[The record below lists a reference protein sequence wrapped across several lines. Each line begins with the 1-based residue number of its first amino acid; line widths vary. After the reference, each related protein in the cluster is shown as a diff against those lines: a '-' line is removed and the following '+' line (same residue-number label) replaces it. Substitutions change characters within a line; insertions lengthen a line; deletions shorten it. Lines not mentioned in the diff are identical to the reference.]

1 MAKRLIA
8 VAIIVMGILLAT
20 FGAVATHAQ
29 EEPLKFFIVSHGG
42 PGNPF
47 WNVAIQGMNDACAFI
62 NGGGVAAECQWLG
75 DETFGFDNM
84 PGYMDDALVAGAT
97 GIGITAARP
106 EAVEEGALQAISQGI
121 PVIALNAP
129 DTRDNPIPYLFYI
142 GGDEYLGGVAV
153 ANAMLAAREVHRAI
167 CPIQEPGHTGL
178 EARCAGF
185 RSVMEAAGVPVEN
198 LATDNDTSITSG
210 ILSDYYLAHPDLD
223 AVFSLGPLP
232 SDAYYQFLDENGID
246 PSTILHG
253 TFDLGPAIIAAIQDG
268 RTLIAIDQQ
277 QYLQGF
283 ETIMW
288 LYLNS
293 QYGLAP
299 ANDILTGPG
308 QVTAAN
314 VDLVAS
320 LAGTYR

>member
-1 MAKRLIA
+1 MLI
-8 VAIIVMGILLAT
+8 VGVVLAS
-20 FGAVATHAQ
+20 FGVVGAQ
-29 EEPLKFFIVSHGG
+29 TDPSELRFFLVSHGG

-47 WNVAIQGMNDACAFI
+47 WNVAIKGMEDACAFL
-62 NGGGVAAECQWLG
+62 GTQCQWLG

-84 PGYMDDALVAGAT
+84 PGYMDDALAAGAT

-121 PVIALNAP
+121 PVIAFNAP
-129 DTRDNPIPYLFYI
+129 DTRDEPIPYLFYI
-142 GGDEYLGGVAV
+142 GGDEFLGGVAV
-153 ANAMLAAREVHRAI
+153 AEEMLATGMEIDKAI

-185 RSVMEAAGVPVEN
+185 RSVMEAAGVSVEN
-198 LATDNDTSITSG
+198 LATDNDISITSG
-210 ILSDYYLAHPDLD
+210 ILTDYWLANPDLD

-232 SDAYYQFLDENGID
+232 SDAYYQFLDENGVD
-246 PSTILHG
+246 PSTMLHG
-253 TFDLGPAIIAAIQDG
+253 TFDLSPAIITAIQDG

-293 QYGLAP
+293 QFGLEP

-308 QVTAAN
+308 RVTAAN
-314 VDLVAS
+314 AGLVAELS
-320 LAGTYR
+320 GTYR

>member
-1 MAKRLIA
+1 MLLIIGVFVVSIG
-8 VAIIVMGILLAT
+8 VA
-20 FGAVATHAQ
+20 GAQ
-29 EEPLKFFIVSHGG
+29 DGPQRYFIVSHGG

-47 WNVAIQGMNDACAFI
+47 WNVAIQGMNDACAALNAI
-62 NGGGVAAECQWLG
+62 AAGGVECQWLG

-84 PGYMDDALVAGAT
+84 PGYMDDALAAGAA

-106 EAVEEGALQAISQGI
+106 EAVEEGAMAAMEQGI

-129 DTRDNPIPYLFYI
+129 DTRDTPIPYLFYI
-142 GGDEYLGGVAV
+142 GGDEELGGMAV
-153 ANAMLAAREVHRAI
+153 AEAMLATGQTITRAI

-178 EARCAGF
+178 EARCRGF
-185 RSVMEAAGVPVEN
+185 RTVMEAAGVPVEN
-198 LATDNDTSITSG
+198 LTTDNDISITSG
-210 ILSDYYLAHPDLD
+210 ILSDYYLANPDLN

-246 PSTILHG
+246 PATILHG
-253 TFDLGPAIIAAIQDG
+253 TFDLGPAIISAIQDG

-277 QYLQGF
+277 QYLQGY

-288 LYLNS
+288 LYLNHN
-293 QYGLAP
+293 YGLAP

-308 QVTAAN
+308 RVTADN
-314 VDLVAS
+314 VDLVAA

>member
-1 MAKRLIA
+1 MNFKRLIP
-8 VAIIVMGILLAT
+8 VAILIVGVVVLA
-20 FGAVATHAQ
+20 FGVTAQDFPVAGKYF
-29 EEPLKFFIVSHGG
+29 LVSHGG

-47 WNVAIQGMNDACAFI
+47 WNVAIQGMEDACAFL
-62 NGGGVAAECQWLG
+62 GAECQWLG

-84 PGYMDDALVAGAT
+84 PGYMDDALAAGAD

-106 EAVEEGALQAISQGI
+106 EAVEEGALRAIEQGI
-121 PVIALNAP
+121 PVIAFNAP
-129 DTRDNPIPYLFYI
+129 DTRENPIPYLFYI
-142 GGDEYLGGVAV
+142 GGDEFLGGVAV
-153 ANAMLAAREVHRAI
+153 AEQMLAYAEETGFEIDKAI

-185 RSVMEAAGVPVEN
+185 RSVMEEAGVAVEN

-210 ILSDYYLAHPDLD
+210 ILTDYWLANPDLD

-246 PSTILHG
+246 PSTMLHG
-253 TFDLGPAIIAAIQDG
+253 TFDLSPAIIDAILDG
-268 RTLIAIDQQ
+268 RTLVAIDQQ

-283 ETIMW
+283 ETVMW
-288 LYLNS
+288 LYLNHNF
-293 QYGLAP
+293 GLRP

-308 QVTAAN
+308 LVTADNAEQ
-314 VDLVAS
+314 VKALS
-320 LAGTYR
+320 GTYR

>member
-1 MAKRLIA
+1 MKKLLRVFPVVL
-8 VAIIVMGILLAT
+8 IIVGMVIMS
-20 FGAVATHAQ
+20 FGAVGAQ
-29 EEPLKFFIVSHGG
+29 GGGGGKFFIVAHGG

-47 WNVAIQGMNDACAFI
+47 WNVAIQGMNDACGFL
-62 NGGGVAAECQWLG
+62 GAECQWLG

-84 PGYMDDALVAGAT
+84 PSYMDDALASEAD

-106 EAVEEGALQAISQGI
+106 EAVEEGALSAMEAGI

-129 DTRDNPIPYLFYI
+129 DTRDEPIPYLFYI
-142 GGDEYLGGVAV
+142 GGDEFLGGVAV
-153 ANAMLAAREVHRAI
+153 AEAMLAERDVVKAI

-210 ILSDYYLAHPDLD
+210 ILTDYWLANPDLD

-232 SDAYYQFLDENGID
+232 SDAYYQFVDENGVD

-253 TFDLGPAIIAAIQDG
+253 TFDLSPAIIGAIQDG

-293 QYGLAP
+293 NFGLAP

-308 QVTAAN
+308 KVTAAN
-314 VDLVAS
+314 AGLVAELS
-320 LAGTYR
+320 GTYR